1 MNFRFSSFNSQ
12 SSISPALS
20 AFYPASF
27 FIRPFTV
34 LMLAAMSLQTT
45 VQSSWGFFRQSAE
58 SRFPRSMSASYTRV
72 QKARPPVFRG
82 PFDFGDGGR

>member
-45 VQSSWGFFRQSAE
+45 VQSS
-58 SRFPRSMSASYTRV
+58 
-72 QKARPPVFRG
+72 
-82 PFDFGDGGR
+82 